1 MPFKTI
7 KQFIVPQEHV
17 FYELLQA
24 QAETANEA
32 ALALREL
39 MHHYKDVDKQAKAI
53 KHLEHKGDEL
63 VHELYAQL
71 NKTFIVPMD
80 HDDLS
85 GLATALDDV
94 LDLVNSSAKYLAVY
108 DIKKPLPAMVELS
121 DILAKQTAE
130 LLAATQAMQSSKTF
144 SRATK
149 AAAEINRL
157 ENEADDGYTRG
168 LVELFKSDDAVFIL
182 KHKEVLDRIESA
194 CDRVKQASHAV
205 SNIVVKHG

>member
-17 FYELLQA
+17 FYELLEA

-32 ALALREL
+32 AVALREL
-39 MHHYKDVDKQAKAI
+39 MHQYKDVEKQAKRI
-53 KHLEHKGDEL
+53 KSLEHKGDEL
-63 VHELYAQL
+63 SHEVYAQL

-85 GLATALDDV
+85 GLATSLDDI
-94 LDLVNSSAKYLAVY
+94 LDLTNAAAKYLAVY
-108 DIKKPLPAMVELS
+108 EVRKPLPAMVELS
-121 DILAKQTAE
+121 DILAQQTSE
-130 LLAATQAMQSSKTF
+130 LLAAIQSMHSSKTF
-144 SRATK
+144 PRATK

-168 LVELFKSDDAVFIL
+168 LVELFKSDDAVFIM
-182 KHKEVLDRIESA
+182 KNKEVLDRIESA

-205 SNIVVKHG
+205 SNIVIKHG